1 MIKDGDRWLFELDD
15 RIYIYA
21 LITDRGKEKALE
33 VFENLV
39 QNKIDKGIEVTKI
52 IRNNYNTMAYFEDD
66 SIIKVVPLNGHCR
79 GYKWTRAWVPKY
91 ITHEDMCQYV
101 RAQQMNPINFTYE
114 IGDKLIFHYK

>member
-21 LITDRGKEKALE
+21 LQTEEGKQKALE

-52 IRNNYNTMAYFEDD
+52 IRNDYNTMAYFEDD
-66 SIIKVVPLNGHCR
+66 SIIKVVPLNGCCR
-79 GYKWTRAWVPKY
+79 GYKWTRAWVPEN
-91 ITHEDMCQYV
+91 ISHEDMCQYV
-101 RAQQMNPINFTYE
+101 MAHQMGPISATRDW
-114 IGDKLIFHYK
+114 GDILIFHYK

>member
-21 LITDRGKEKALE
+21 LTTEEGKKKALE

-79 GYKWTRAWVPKY
+79 GYKWTRTWVPEN
-91 ITHEDMCQYV
+91 ISHEDMCQYV
-101 RAQQMNPINFTYE
+101 MAHQMSPISATRDW
-114 IGDKLIFHYK
+114 GDILIFHYK